1 MFRAILGITF
11 VLVFHIATGQPKYG
25 REWLSPRKPI
35 GLKEVST
42 IGGVKDSWILD
53 AMDVAVLPNGNVLV
67 SDKLEYC
74 LKEFNPDGRLIASVG
89 KRGGKESEFRG
100 PGSIAV
106 GEDRVFVADFASSRV
121 QVFSSSLKYLFT
133 FFTKG
138 LVFSM
143 KMGHGNTLWIGVYT
157 GDKKKEL
164 FKYNSDGKL
173 LSSVWLKNT
182 TGDEFRDIFWLC
194 TCPDSVI
201 AISYVVQNKLELWK
215 ENGNFVRDFSVPG
228 VRAQAPY
235 KTVSMSKGL
244 FSSEQL
250 KIPLGDLF
258 VDCAADKYGYIYL
271 LMGEYSDR
279 PFQDLLVI
287 DKMGMPV
294 SRLVLPKVSSK
305 IVIANGYLYAVE
317 SQHTMIGVY
326 RVLYDKARKR
336 HGGDK

>member
-1 MFRAILGITF
+1 MFRTILGITF

-138 LVFSM
+138 PVFSM

-182 TGDEFRDIFWLC
+182 TGDESFLAQ
-194 TCPDSVI
+194 PV
-201 AISYVVQNKLELWK
+201 
-215 ENGNFVRDFSVPG
+215 G
-228 VRAQAPY
+228 VRPPR
-235 KTVSMSKGL
+235 KCSL
-244 FSSEQL
+244 F
-250 KIPLGDLF
+250 
-258 VDCAADKYGYIYL
+258 
-271 LMGEYSDR
+271 
-279 PFQDLLVI
+279 
-287 DKMGMPV
+287 
-294 SRLVLPKVSSK
+294 
-305 IVIANGYLYAVE
+305 
-317 SQHTMIGVY
+317 
-326 RVLYDKARKR
+326 
-336 HGGDK
+336 